1 MRNLMALEKQFLIA
15 NFGILSLNSKIM
27 KVPDSLPQSGT
38 FTDKVMTGLKKALK
52 KLAEEAAL
60 NRMRALL

>member
-1 MRNLMALEKQFLIA
+1 
-15 NFGILSLNSKIM
+15 M

-60 NRMRALL
+60 KDESLVIGDQDGNAKSVPAKDLLKTLSK